1 VATAEPIILTVTRR
15 FDAPAERVFD
25 AWITPEIASR
35 WLFNSPAGT
44 VVRAEIDA
52 RAGGKFVVVDRRGD
66 EDAEHTG
73 EFLELDRPHRL
84 VFLFSA
90 GDEPTRVEVD
100 IEPEGAGCVVT
111 LTHAMAAE
119 WADYREQTLGG
130 WTMMLDHLSE
140 VLSVEG

>member
-1 VATAEPIILTVTRR
+1 MTANDSLILTVTRH
-15 FDAPAERVFD
+15 FEAPAERVFD

-35 WLFNSPAGT
+35 WLFATPSGT
-44 VVRAEIDA
+44 VVRSDIDA
-52 RAGGKFVVVDRRGD
+52 RVGGKFVVVDRRGE

-73 EFLELDRPHRL
+73 EYLEVERPRRL

-90 GDEPTRVEVD
+90 GAEPTRVE
-100 IEPEGAGCVVT
+100 IEIVPDGAGCLLT

-130 WTMMLDHLSE
+130 WTMMLDHLGE
-140 VLSVEG
+140 ILPGNE